1 MCREFRYSDFEF
13 VFNVM
18 EIVIIILLIIALV
31 VLVWMIL
38 EIRRTTSEL
47 KGKAGTEQ
55 SFILLQQQMSQ
66 VRDTLNMQLEFVRR
80 QLVDS
85 GTAINERMTS
95 ASSMFGEIQKGI
107 GGLNR
112 ASEHILAVGK
122 DISTLH
128 DILRSP
134 KLRGGLGEYFL
145 SQILHQILPS
155 HNISEQHRFSSGE
168 IVDAVIRMGGRL
180 LPIDAKFPLENIRHM
195 MESKTDDERES
206 FRKMFISDIK
216 KHLNTIADKY
226 ILPDEGTF
234 DFAFMYIPAENVY
247 YEIISNTDEFQNI
260 IEHSM
265 SKKVFFVS
273 PSTLCAHLQI
283 IILGLKGLTIERNA
297 RVILDRMARLKTD
310 IDRFAEDF
318 NILGKHLGNTRTK
331 YDDAEKRLSR
341 LIERIAD
348 IDRT

>member
-1 MCREFRYSDFEF
+1 
-13 VFNVM
+13 M
-18 EIVIIILLIIALV
+18 EIIIIILLIIALV

-85 GTAINERMTS
+85 GAALNERMTS
-95 ASSMFGEIQKGI
+95 STNLFGEIQKEI

-122 DISTLH
+122 DIATLQE
-128 DILRSP
+128 ILRSP

-155 HNISEQHRFSSGE
+155 TNISEQHRFSSGE

-206 FRKMFISDIK
+206 FRKMFVSDIK

-247 YEIISNTDEFQNI
+247 YEIISNTDEFQNLI
-260 IEHSM
+260 GHSM
-265 SKKVFFVS
+265 SKRVFFVS

-310 IDRFAEDF
+310 IDRFADDF
-318 NILGKHLGNTRTK
+318 NVLGKHLGNTRTK